1 MHIKV
6 FGPGCSRCQEAENI
20 VTDAVKETG
29 CGAAVEKVFDLKEMM
44 ALGIMSTP
52 AVAVDGKVVCAG
64 RVPSKEEVMEWL
76 VAPGSNSAVAGGTP
90 CGCCN
95 KKNAD

>member
-1 MHIKV
+1 MQIKV

-20 VTDAVKETG
+20 VADAVKETG
-29 CGAAVEKVFDLKEMM
+29 CGATVERVFDLKEMM

-52 AVAVDGKVVCAG
+52 AVAVDGKVVCTG

-76 VAPGSNSAVAGGTP
+76 VAPGNNNAVVDRAP
-90 CGCCN
+90 CGCSCN
-95 KKNAD
+95 KK